1 MFFLIPNDWTE
12 EGSRFF
18 LYYRDIVPFHDVRLM
33 QRCRQNLC
41 GMMWLI
47 YLLSISFFLYFTLFH
62 FILYSPFLCFFLFIK
77 HLIPCSAAF
86 NCNGTQCT
94 RWQSFSKRW
103 HWLLLFFFLYSTEIL
118 FILISASFYVKGC
131 QGLVNAKK
139 LILYSFLL
147 SFFLFK
153 YPSFQDVTM

>member
-1 MFFLIPNDWTE
+1 MT
-12 EGSRFF
+12 GRKRARAFF

-62 FILYSPFLCFFLFIK
+62 FTLYPPFLFLSFAFFLFNK

-103 HWLLLFFFLYSTEIL
+103 HWLLLFSFSVFYRNTFYSYLSVFLC
-118 FILISASFYVKGC
+118 KR
-131 QGLVNAKK
+131 
-139 LILYSFLL
+139 L
-147 SFFLFK
+147 SRFG
-153 YPSFQDVTM
+153 QC